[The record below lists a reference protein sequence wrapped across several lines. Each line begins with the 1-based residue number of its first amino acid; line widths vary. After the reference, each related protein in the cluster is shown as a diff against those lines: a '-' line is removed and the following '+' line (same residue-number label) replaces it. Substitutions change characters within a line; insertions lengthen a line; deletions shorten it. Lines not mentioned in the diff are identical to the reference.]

1 MKPFIIILFAAV
13 AVTLVISGCTSNQ
26 QQATP
31 GNTVLPTNT
40 YPSSTQVTASVPI
53 TNTANPGQPQVTDT
67 TPPPNTYPLTPV
79 PAQTYVGVPSPM
91 VFPGTWYLQSIL
103 LQGASAPLDVS
114 QYRIT
119 ATFDNLGQVSG
130 NSGCNNY
137 EGPYSVTG
145 QTTSSGSGIRIGPL
159 STTLMFCPDTSDTE
173 TMYMQILGSAVSYAL
188 FPGQT
193 MSITDNLGNSLVYS
207 SSPFLSQGSVPYY

>member
-1 MKPFIIILFAAV
+1 
-13 AVTLVISGCTSNQ
+13 
-26 QQATP
+26 
-31 GNTVLPTNT
+31 
-40 YPSSTQVTASVPI
+40 
-53 TNTANPGQPQVTDT
+53 
-67 TPPPNTYPLTPV
+67 
-79 PAQTYVGVPSPM
+79 M
-91 VFPGTWYLQSIL
+91 VFQGTWYLQSIL
-103 LQGASAPLDVS
+103 LQGATAPLDVS
-114 QYRIT
+114 QFRIT

-145 QTTSSGSGIRIGPL
+145 QATSSGSGIRIGPL

-207 SSPFLSQGSVPYY
+207 SSPFFIAGKRSILLNPDRNPDIPCRRGIYSS